1 MYGRTCTSSTVALAR
16 FRNLVMD
23 LVNHLS
29 DRLLFAV
36 PKKGRLQQAS
46 LDLLTG
52 SDIQFRRETRLDIA
66 LVKNLPIALIFLPA
80 ADIPTFVGE
89 GRVDLAITG
98 RDQVAEHDAHLA
110 LGEQSGVEEVMDLG
124 FGKCKLQVQ
133 VPDKGSVQDVR
144 DLVGK
149 NIVTSFTGLAEDYF
163 ARLEGL
169 GGRKESINGT
179 ASPIPK
185 LKTKIKFVGGSVE
198 AACAL
203 GVADG
208 IIDLVES
215 GETMRAAGLKAID
228 TVVESTA
235 VLIKSTSVS
244 NEKLVNLIAA
254 RIRGV
259 ITAQKYILCQYNVP
273 RAKLAEATKITPG
286 KRAPTVTALEEDGWV
301 AVSSMVEKKNIATVM
316 DELTAVGATDILV
329 LDIANSRTG

>member
-1 MYGRTCTSSTVALAR
+1 
-16 FRNLVMD
+16 MD

-36 PKKGRLQQAS
+36 PKKGRLQQAT
-46 LDLLTG
+46 LDLLSG

-89 GRVDLAITG
+89 GRVDLGITG
-98 RDQVAEHDAHLA
+98 VDQVAEHDAHLP
-110 LGEQSGVEEVMDLG
+110 LGEKSGVEQVMDLG

-133 VPDKGSVQDVR
+133 VPEKGAIQDVK

-149 NIVTSFTGLAEDYF
+149 DIVTSFTGLAEDYF
-163 ARLEGL
+163 ARLEGM
-169 GGRKESINGT
+169 GSRKESINGT

-185 LKTKIKFVGGSVE
+185 LKTKIKFIGGSVE

-208 IIDLVES
+208 IVDLVES

-228 TVVESTA
+228 TVVDSTA
-235 VLIKSTSVS
+235 VLIKSRKPS

-254 RIRGV
+254 RIQGV
-259 ITAQKYILCQYNVP
+259 ITAQRYILCQYNIP
-273 RAKLAEATKITPG
+273 RAKLPEASKITPG
-286 KRAPTVTALEEDGWV
+286 KRAPTVTSLEEPDWV
-301 AVSSMVEKKNIATVM
+301 AVSSMVERNRIAPVM

-329 LDIANSRTG
+329 LTIANSRAG